1 MNYYPKKELALEIL
15 NKTIPD
21 DFKIEISDYVFV
33 SKRNNVLYL
42 EYITIKGVK
51 KYKVKTFGRR
61 KNKIDSQVKR
71 AYKYII
77 ENPCEVVEK
86 VYNKVEKD
94 YQELTIMEKEL
105 KEKIEKLEK
114 ILNEIRWINACSP
127 LCFFLFIF
135 FKISSLFT
143 DNNTTWG
150 VKKRL

>member
-21 DFKIEISDYVFV
+21 DFKIEISDYVFL

-42 EYITIKGVK
+42 EYITIKGIK
-51 KYKVKTFGRR
+51 QYKVKTFGRR

-114 ILNEIRWINACSP
+114 ILNEIR
-127 LCFFLFIF
+127 
-135 FKISSLFT
+135 
-143 DNNTTWG
+143 
-150 VKKRL
+150 